1 MRLVGRPRRLHVHDW
16 NAGERRGEG
25 EGKVRH
31 ACACKV
37 WIRMGMVDWIHVGE
51 KEESPGSRT
60 ESDRHG
66 KDQWSTDSEIELVGS
81 METVIA
87 RKPEPRVW

>member
-37 WIRMGMVDWIHVGE
+37 WMRTGMADGIHVGE
-51 KEESPGSRT
+51 TEESAGLRN
-60 ESDRHG
+60 G
-66 KDQWSTDSEIELVGS
+66 IG
-81 METVIA
+81 
-87 RKPEPRVW
+87 